1 MDSEDK
7 QRVSLYLD
15 REAMKT
21 VDVFSKSMAIVRE
34 MSFLKRRQRI

>member
-21 VDVFSKSMAIVRE
+21 VDVFSDTKKNVVSV
-34 MSFLKRRQRI
+34 

>member
-21 VDVFSKSMAIVRE
+21 VDVFIKKAWL
-34 MSFLKRRQRI
+34 SFEK